1 MKRKP
6 IDYQKAADLAEQ
18 HAFDLAMT
26 LARTLP
32 HVKNDYAYGVALAE
46 LEKYTTYLKGCK

>member
-18 HAFDLAMT
+18 YAFDLAMT
-26 LARTLP
+26 LARLLP